1 VPAAKEALEYADLT
15 ARAREEADALAK
27 ANQPPTL
34 PTLTTVEKAERLKQL
49 ATATYLYAAL
59 VAVHGPATF
68 DVASYKLLLD
78 DYLQAA
84 GAPTDPVERMLLE
97 QLFIAHHVAGRLHAR
112 AGTRERL
119 EEVQAFLAAAARLMG
134 EFRRSLLALKAYRE
148 RPADKHADAPVPRAK
163 PKRKR
168 PAEGTSRRRDRKK
181 TMSCDGLGSNINR
194 FNGRDHEHEPV
205 RSESAAGRR
214 EAESSEAARRD
225 RRGP

>member
-1 VPAAKEALEYADLT
+1 MPAAKEALEYADLT

-134 EFRRSLLALKAYRE
+134 EFRRSLLALNAYRE
-148 RPADKHADAPVPRAK
+148 RPADKHADAPVPQGE

-168 PAEGTSRRRDRKK
+168 PAAGTSRRRGRKK
-181 TMSCDGLGSNINR
+181 TVSSGELGSNTNR
-194 FNGRDHEHEPV
+194 FNGDLREQEPV
-205 RSESAAGRR
+205 LTESAADCRR
-214 EAESSEAARRD
+214 EAESPEAARRD
-225 RRGP
+225 R